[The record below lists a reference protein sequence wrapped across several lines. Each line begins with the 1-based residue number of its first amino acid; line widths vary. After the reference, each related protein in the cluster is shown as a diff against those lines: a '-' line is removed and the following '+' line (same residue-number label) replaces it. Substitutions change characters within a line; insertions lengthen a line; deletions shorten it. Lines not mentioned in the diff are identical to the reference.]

1 MRQLELF
8 PTYAVM
14 IEIEEGDW
22 QFVKGHGS
30 NWKSTDSVRIF
41 GSKEEAAKEAAMWNN
56 PDIVLYDVGVMNELI
71 RTK

>member
-22 QFVKGHGS
+22 QFVKGLGG
-30 NWKSTDSVRIF
+30 NWKSDDDVRIF
-41 GSKEEAAKEAAMWNN
+41 GSEEEAAKEAARWNN

-71 RTK
+71 HTK